1 MGRCQS
7 SIERWWLEFSELLPF
22 SLLGS
27 LTDPGLARHHGEETY
42 LRIPFACQ
50 LG

>member
-1 MGRCQS
+1 MVGIFRAATIFTS
-7 SIERWWLEFSELLPF
+7 
-22 SLLGS
+22 GS